1 MKAFKNIKGFFTTLM
16 VASALS
22 MTVTSCDNEL
32 SDAVT
37 DDIQNKEEKTMVM
50 HFDGDCPSYDDMQ
63 TRATSAEWNN
73 GDIIYLRFFL
83 TDNTTVICGKAVYNA
98 TKSAWQLS
106 YYGNISVG
114 SKCKCEAFFFTGAN
128 AKDNYNIEL
137 SGTSG
142 AYIDEDA
149 FYIVEDGELYVTAT
163 LAPKTARMRI
173 KGTPNKEIWVSAVIY
188 NTSFNLT
195 KKEFTSGS
203 DEFRTEFGEDGY
215 TPYMYVSLNEKN
227 EITLRDNYWQYTKTF
242 DAKKFAAGESGYIT
256 MPSQEEN
263 KGWADVYYYPESA
276 VDLGLSVR
284 WATMNIGATTAYE
297 AGIFCSWGDA
307 DGTNTS
313 TYSYYNESVH
323 AIAGNPEY
331 DIVTKEWGERW
342 QIPSQEQWQE
352 LMDNC
357 TWTYAYDS
365 EKSMYGYTVTGKNGN
380 QIYLPMYAVYDRI
393 PTGVVF
399 SSSYGYY
406 WTSTEGSQSHE
417 GYCLQLSSSEKKFY
431 SGYYKYKHMCI
442 RPVLVK

>member
-227 EITLRDNYWQYTKTF
+227 EITLKDYYWQYTKTF

-263 KGWADVYYYPESA
+263 KGWADVSYCPVEAIY
-276 VDLGLSVR
+276 LGLSVR
-284 WATMNIGATTAYE
+284 WASMNINAVTEYDH
-297 AGIFCSWGDA
+297 GIFCSWGDA

-313 TYSYYNESVH
+313 TSSYYNEYIH

-331 DIVTKEWGERW
+331 DIATKQLGERW
-342 QIPSQEQWQE
+342 QIPSQEQWKE
-352 LMDNC
+352 LIDNC

-365 EKSMYGYTVTGKNGN
+365 EKEMYGYTVTGKNGN
-380 QIYLPMYAVYDRI
+380 KIYLPMYAQYDTPPSVI
-393 PTGVVF
+393 V
-399 SSSYGYY
+399 SSNSYGYY
-406 WTSTEGSQSHE
+406 WTSTESSNYYGVNL
-417 GYCLQLSSSEKKFY
+417 YLDSSEKSFKSSY
-431 SGYYKYKHMCI
+431 WHKYVHMCI